1 MTMWSNV
8 QLTDDEKRMLQ
19 GEDGVIPQVCMQYL
33 VEMCEIAGAER
44 LVDLDGTGDMHTPG
58 NQLSPYYGFTYDQ
71 LKELADSGAH
81 FKIPTFADKSPFPE
95 QAPIH
100 GWENCNICSYQNT
113 NERQDDPVFHE
124 RATARGLFQP
134 VPENGYADDSLLRQL
149 SHNDVFAVHWP
160 ALLLV

>member
-71 LKELADSGAH
+71 LKELADSG
-81 FKIPTFADKSPFPE
+81 
-95 QAPIH
+95 
-100 GWENCNICSYQNT
+100 
-113 NERQDDPVFHE
+113 
-124 RATARGLFQP
+124 RAF
-134 VPENGYADDSLLRQL
+134 
-149 SHNDVFAVHWP
+149 
-160 ALLLV
+160 